1 MRLRNGVLMIV
12 LVVAAGAC
20 RDVNIATDPGA
31 FAWPDGSE
39 RQLTFNVLADRTPAW
54 TPDGDSL
61 VYSARGYPGVPA
73 APGVLI
79 GIPAAGG
86 TSRALYTHLHA
97 ANAGGPRYQ
106 MAPAVSHDGSRVA
119 YVEIGTVAQKICPNH
134 GVNPHLEPLVEN
146 VQLVVRDRDESS
158 FAVTQTNVVLPGR
171 NPLNHPQAFV
181 HRSWPYHEQFN
192 RHGRVAFSLD
202 WSPDDARL
210 VFSNGLQLFLWTP
223 GASAATAVPN
233 TAHAVHPAWSEDGE
247 LIAFVRQAPR
257 DSVEIS
263 ALCTLNGAPQ
273 PVTRVFYDN
282 ASPILTLIRPD
293 GTVVRE
299 LGAGE
304 DPAWG
309 PDGALYARR
318 FGSLV
323 RIDAQTGTAET
334 ITDFGDDYDPA
345 VSPDG
350 SILAF
355 TRGLGAESD
364 LWLIDLTR

>member
-1 MRLRNGVLMIV
+1 MRLRNGVLMIA
-12 LVVAAGAC
+12 LVAASAC
-20 RDVNIATDPGA
+20 RDVTIATDPGG
-31 FAWPDGSE
+31 FAWPEGSQ

-61 VYSARGYPGVPA
+61 IYSARGYPGVPEA
-73 APGVLI
+73 AGVLI

-86 TSRALYTHLHA
+86 TARSLYAHLHA
-97 ANAGGPRYQ
+97 ANAGGPRLQ
-106 MAPAVSHDGSRVA
+106 LAPAVSHDGSRVA
-119 YVEIGTVAQKICPNH
+119 YVEIGTVAQQICPIQ
-134 GVNPHLEPLVEN
+134 GVTLLEPLVEN
-146 VQLVVRDRDESS
+146 VQVVVRDRDESS

-181 HRSWPYHEQFN
+181 HRSWPFHAYFN
-192 RHGRVAFSLD
+192 RDGRVGFSMD
-202 WSPDDARL
+202 WAPDDARL

-223 GASAATAVPN
+223 GASAPTPVPN

-257 DSVEIS
+257 DSLQVS
-263 ALCTLNGAPQ
+263 AICTLNGAAQ
-273 PVTRVFYDN
+273 SVTRIFYDN
-282 ASPILTLIRPD
+282 APPVLTLIRPD

-299 LGAGE
+299 LGGGE

-323 RIDAQTGTAET
+323 RIDTQTGAAET
-334 ITDFGDDYDPA
+334 ITPFGDDYDPA

-350 SILAF
+350 TILAF